1 MEESAIRVFEWI
13 PDTPDYSGAFH
24 SLYEAFRINK
34 NWSYFTLKQAREAV
48 GKAISGKADDH
59 FSRCLQGVFEK
70 NKNRVSELIDYIDLR
85 FDRSIIKEKFRK
97 YEHICPML
105 TRPECSS
112 KIIGHLLDPALE
124 SVVIVWIFEW
134 DEALMDGI
142 NMVMDM
148 DPLRRFTNLF
158 DFFYK
163 IEVMADRG
171 ESAVIV
177 QIDFLFQGGIENS
190 RMEFLE
196 K

>member
-1 MEESAIRVFEWI
+1 
-13 PDTPDYSGAFH
+13 
-24 SLYEAFRINK
+24 
-34 NWSYFTLKQAREAV
+34 
-48 GKAISGKADDH
+48 
-59 FSRCLQGVFEK
+59 
-70 NKNRVSELIDYIDLR
+70 
-85 FDRSIIKEKFRK
+85 
-97 YEHICPML
+97 
-105 TRPECSS
+105 
-112 KIIGHLLDPALE
+112 
-124 SVVIVWIFEW
+124 
-134 DEALMDGI
+134 
-142 NMVMDM
+142 MVMDM